1 MNHTT
6 FAAVNRLGAF
16 NPFISIVAIAASFML
31 VTESSATVI
40 IEDSIDTVFVSNGQW
55 YENDVRPGGVAS
67 IATLTGVGGNLEN
80 NAPLP
85 QSAARLTTGF
95 DNSHK
100 AEIGVADAY
109 GTAGNILNSSF
120 ELSYSFYKEE
130 VLGGNVF
137 AAPSIKL
144 TYYNAAFAG
153 DGFVTLVYESYLN
166 GDSPVGTGDWSD
178 VQIDLDNGLFWQ
190 TGGFGQSFDQSKLF
204 TLNDWLTEFDADF
217 LNAEMLM
224 LSVGVGSFNQ
234 GQDVYFDNVSL
245 AYETVGAAIFDKT
258 YNFEAATEVSESGTL
273 SLLGVSL
280 LALGYI
286 RRRSIKHTN

>member
-1 MNHTT
+1 
-6 FAAVNRLGAF
+6 
-16 NPFISIVAIAASFML
+16 
-31 VTESSATVI
+31 
-40 IEDSIDTVFVSNGQW
+40 
-55 YENDVRPGGVAS
+55 
-67 IATLTGVGGNLEN
+67 
-80 NAPLP
+80 
-85 QSAARLTTGF
+85 LTTGF
-95 DNSHK
+95 DNNDK

-120 ELSYSFYKEE
+120 ELDYSFYKED
-130 VLGGNVF
+130 VPGGNVF

-144 TYYNAAFAG
+144 TYFNADFVG

-217 LNAEMLM
+217 LNAEMLL
-224 LSVGVGSFNQ
+224 LSVGVGTYNQ

-245 AYETVGAAIFDKT
+245 SYETVGAAIFDKT
-258 YNFEAATEVSESGTL
+258 YNFEAVTDVPEPGIL
-273 SLLGVSL
+273 SLLGMSL
-280 LALGYI
+280 LAFGFI
-286 RRRSIKHTN
+286 RRRSTNNTN